1 MSIIPIND
9 DRRRI
14 SPGDRIWEPFE
25 LMNTFL
31 DFPSP
36 SLLLS
41 RHFPSLSRDLSP
53 FSSPSTVET
62 QLNWTETPTA
72 HVFKAYLPGTTQDE
86 AIVFVDDEGYL
97 QICTGDN
104 KFMSRFKLP
113 DNALTDQVTAWME
126 DGFLVV
132 FVAKDGAASSQSTP
146 GIEENRNVRVVE
158 ITGDDD

>member
-9 DRRRI
+9 RRRF
-14 SPGDRIWEPFE
+14 SSGDRIWEPLE
-25 LMNTFL
+25 LMSSFF

-41 RHFPSLSRDLSP
+41 RHFPSLSREIFP
-53 FSSPSTVET
+53 SSASSTVET

-86 AIVFVDDEGYL
+86 AIVFVDDEGFL

-113 DNALTDQVTAWME
+113 ENAMTDQVTAWME

-132 FVAKDGAASSQSTP
+132 FVAKDGTSSPSRP
-146 GIEENRNVRVVE
+146 PEIEENRNVRVVE
-158 ITGDDD
+158 ITGEDD

>member
-9 DRRRI
+9 RRRL
-14 SPGDRIWEPFE
+14 SSGDRIWEPFE
-25 LMNTFL
+25 LMNSLL

-36 SLLLS
+36 SLFLS
-41 RHFPSLSRDLSP
+41 HHFPSFSREI
-53 FSSPSTVET
+53 FPSTVET

-72 HVFKAYLPGTTQDE
+72 HVFKAYLPGVTENET
-86 AIVFVDDEGYL
+86 IVFVDDEGFL

-113 DNALTDQVTAWME
+113 NNVLTDQVTAWME

-132 FVAKDGAASSQSTP
+132 FLAKDGSSLP
-146 GIEENRNVRVVE
+146 PPPEIEDNRNVRVVE
-158 ITGDDD
+158 ITGDDE

>member
-1 MSIIPIND
+1 M
-9 DRRRI
+9 
-14 SPGDRIWEPFE
+14 
-25 LMNTFL
+25 
-31 DFPSP
+31 
-36 SLLLS
+36 
-41 RHFPSLSRDLSP
+41 
-53 FSSPSTVET
+53 
-62 QLNWTETPTA
+62 
-72 HVFKAYLPGTTQDE
+72 
-86 AIVFVDDEGYL
+86 FVDDEGYL

>member
-9 DRRRI
+9 RRRLT
-14 SPGDRIWEPFE
+14 SGDDTWEPFDFV
-25 LMNTFL
+25 NSFL
-31 DFPSP
+31 DFPSSFP
-36 SLLLS
+36 SPSSLLS
-41 RHFPSLSRDLSP
+41 RHFPSLSREIFP
-53 FSSPSTVET
+53 ASTVET

-72 HVFKAYLPGTTQDE
+72 HVFKAYLPGATQDE

-113 DNALTDQVTAWME
+113 SNALTDQVTAWME
-126 DGFLVV
+126 GEFLVV
-132 FVAKDGAASSQSTP
+132 FVAKEDLASET
-146 GIEENRNVRVVE
+146 GEDRNVRVVE

>member
-9 DRRRI
+9 RRSI
-14 SPGDRIWEPFE
+14 SSGDRIWEPFE
-25 LMNTFL
+25 LMNTFF

-41 RHFPSLSRDLSP
+41 RHFPSFSRDLYP
-53 FSSPSTVET
+53 FSSSPSTVET

-113 DNALTDQVTAWME
+113 DNALKDQVTAWME

-132 FVAKDGAASSQSTP
+132 FVAKDGASSLP
-146 GIEENRNVRVVE
+146 PPELEENRNVRVVE

>member
-9 DRRRI
+9 RRSI
-14 SPGDRIWEPFE
+14 SPEDRIWEPFE
-25 LMNTFL
+25 LMNTFF

-36 SLLLS
+36 SLLLP
-41 RHFPSLSRDLSP
+41 RHFPSL
-53 FSSPSTVET
+53 SSPSTVET
-62 QLNWTETPTA
+62 QLYWTETPTA

-97 QICTGDN
+97 QICAGDN

-113 DNALTDQVTAWME
+113 DNALKDQVTAWME
-126 DGFLVV
+126 EDAFLVV
-132 FVAKDGAASSQSTP
+132 FVAKDGTFSQTP
-146 GIEENRNVRVVE
+146 PEIEDNRNVRVVE

>member
-9 DRRRI
+9 RRRF
-14 SPGDRIWEPFE
+14 SSGDRIWEPFE

-36 SLLLS
+36 SLFLTNHFPPLS
-41 RHFPSLSRDLSP
+41 REIIPS
-53 FSSPSTVET
+53 STIET

-72 HVFKAYLPGTTQDE
+72 HVFKAYLPGVTQDE

-104 KFMSRFKLP
+104 KFMTRFKLP
-113 DNALTDQVTAWME
+113 NNALTDQVTAWME
-126 DGFLVV
+126 EDGFLIV
-132 FVAKDGAASSQSTP
+132 FVAKDGSTSP
-146 GIEENRNVRVVE
+146 EIEENRNVRVVE

>member
-9 DRRRI
+9 RRRL
-14 SPGDRIWEPFE
+14 SPGNRILEPFE

-31 DFPSP
+31 DFASP
-36 SLLLS
+36 SSSLFLS
-41 RHFPSLSRDLSP
+41 HHFPSFSREI
-53 FSSPSTVET
+53 FPSTVET

-72 HVFKAYLPGTTQDE
+72 HVFKAYLPGVTQDE

-113 DNALTDQVTAWME
+113 NNALTDQVTAWME
-126 DGFLVV
+126 DGYLVV
-132 FVAKDGAASSQSTP
+132 FVAKDGSSSPPQLP
-146 GIEENRNVRVVE
+146 EIEENRNVRVVE

>member
-1 MSIIPIND
+1 MSIIPISN
-9 DRRRI
+9 RRGL

-36 SLLLS
+36 SLFLS
-41 RHFPSLSRDLSP
+41 HHFPSLSREIFP
-53 FSSPSTVET
+53 QTSSSTVNT

-72 HVFKAYLPGTTQDE
+72 HVFKAYLPGVDQDE
-86 AIVFVDDEGYL
+86 VIVFVDEEGYL

-113 DNALTDQVTAWME
+113 NNALTDQVTVWME
-126 DGFLVV
+126 DEFLVV
-132 FVAKDGAASSQSTP
+132 FVEKDASSSPPQLP
-146 GIEENRNVRVVE
+146 EIEENRNVRVVE

>member
-1 MSIIPIND
+1 MSMIPISN
-9 DRRRI
+9 RRRL

-36 SLLLS
+36 SLFLS
-41 RHFPSLSRDLSP
+41 HHFPSLSRDIFP
-53 FSSPSTVET
+53 PTSSSTVNT

-72 HVFKAYLPGTTQDE
+72 HVFKVYLPGVDQDE
-86 AIVFVDDEGYL
+86 VIVFVDEEGYL

-113 DNALTDQVTAWME
+113 NNALTDQVTAWME
-126 DGFLVV
+126 DEFLVV
-132 FVAKDGAASSQSTP
+132 FVEKDASSSPPQLP
-146 GIEENRNVRVVE
+146 EIEENRNVRVVE

>member
-1 MSIIPIND
+1 MSIVPIND
-9 DRRRI
+9 RRRL
-14 SPGDRIWEPFE
+14 SPGERICE

-31 DFPSP
+31 DFSSP
-36 SLLLS
+36 SLFLS
-41 RHFPSLSRDLSP
+41 HHFPSL
-53 FSSPSTVET
+53 STVET

-72 HVFKAYLPGTTQDE
+72 HVFKAYLPGLSQDE

-126 DGFLVV
+126 DGYLVV
-132 FVAKDGAASSQSTP
+132 FVAKDGSSSPPQLRE
-146 GIEENRNVRVVE
+146 IEENRNVRVVE

>member
-9 DRRRI
+9 RRRL
-14 SPGDRIWEPFE
+14 SSGDRIWEPFE
-25 LMNTFL
+25 LMSSFF

-41 RHFPSLSRDLSP
+41 HHFPSLPREI
-53 FSSPSTVET
+53 FQSSSSSTVET

-86 AIVFVDDEGYL
+86 AIVFVDDEGFL

-126 DGFLVV
+126 EGFLVV
-132 FVAKDGAASSQSTP
+132 FVAKDGSSSAP
-146 GIEENRNVRVVE
+146 PPPEIEENRNVRVVE
-158 ITGDDD
+158 ITGDE

>member
-9 DRRRI
+9 RRRF

-25 LMNTFL
+25 LMNTFF

-41 RHFPSLSRDLSP
+41 RHFPSLSQDLSP
-53 FSSPSTVET
+53 FSSPPSTVET
-62 QLNWTETPTA
+62 HLNWTETPTA
-72 HVFKAYLPGTTQDE
+72 HVFKAYLPGTAQDE

-113 DNALTDQVTAWME
+113 DNALKDQVTAWME

-132 FVAKDGAASSQSTP
+132 FVAKDGASSLTP
-146 GIEENRNVRVVE
+146 PEVEENRNVRVVE
-158 ITGDDD
+158 ITGD